1 MGTMLEYAKTV
12 LKNVS
17 FDVSLF
23 QKELHKVV
31 TLLVPDEVNSLI
43 HWIHHEFSGQETLLN
58 VVSNL

>member
-31 TLLVPDEVNSLI
+31 NFLVPDEVNSLI
-43 HWIHHEFSGQETLLN
+43 HWIHQEFSGQETLLN